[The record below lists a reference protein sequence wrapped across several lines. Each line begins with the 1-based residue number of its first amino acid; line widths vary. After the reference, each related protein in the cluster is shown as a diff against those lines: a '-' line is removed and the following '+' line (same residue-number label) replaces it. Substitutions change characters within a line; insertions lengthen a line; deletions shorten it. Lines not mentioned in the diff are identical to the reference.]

1 MMYGNLLWLYIMELP
16 FSGKVKWDETKYNS
30 SDQQAN
36 SCPTVVQREGGM
48 MESKGFCPIKAQQN
62 YVAHLS
68 RMPYLTLQDDIFFVG
83 CDVI

>member
-1 MMYGNLLWLYIMELP
+1 MKLNENPSTYKQIHVPQWY
-16 FSGKVKWDETKYNS
+16 K
-30 SDQQAN
+30 
-36 SCPTVVQREGGM
+36 

-68 RMPYLTLQDDIFFVG
+68 RMRYPTLQDDIFFVG